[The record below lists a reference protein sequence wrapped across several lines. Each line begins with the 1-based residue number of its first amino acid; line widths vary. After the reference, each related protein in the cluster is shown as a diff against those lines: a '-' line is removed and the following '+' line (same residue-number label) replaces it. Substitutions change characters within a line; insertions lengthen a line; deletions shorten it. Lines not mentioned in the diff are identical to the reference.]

1 MRIKSMMFLVGVLV
15 GGVGLGWLGLET
27 PRGATTELSGADYA
41 EIELSLI
48 HISEPTRPY

>member
-1 MRIKSMMFLVGVLV
+1 MRTKSMMFLVGVLV

-41 EIELSLI
+41 EIERLYGLYLSLI
-48 HISEPTRPY
+48 HI